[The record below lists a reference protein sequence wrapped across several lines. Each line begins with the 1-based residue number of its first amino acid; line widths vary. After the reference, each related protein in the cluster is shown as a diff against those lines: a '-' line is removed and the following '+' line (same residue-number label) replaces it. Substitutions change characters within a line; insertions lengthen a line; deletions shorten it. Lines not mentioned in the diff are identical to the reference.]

1 MGEKSR
7 HGALFKPRELK
18 IMDGYICL
26 YRKMLDWEWFKE
38 PLTAHLFTCLLLM
51 ANQEEGW
58 RYKGVAL
65 HAGQFVTSLAK
76 LAKSSGLSVKEV
88 RKRLERLQESGELE
102 VVCDSTRNTT
112 ITIRNY
118 GFYQYVGENS
128 EGTISGTEKGTISG
142 TKKNSVK
149 GSKRASN
156 KSTTINK
163 GKEKGIIMGTISGTA
178 TENQQ
183 KNEKKG
189 TISGTEKGTTSGTE
203 KGTIFK
209 AVNNTATKDYK
220 EQGQKE
226 GTISGTIS
234 GTEKGTISGK
244 ATINIYIDNN
254 IDNIKDKDNIENTEK
269 KKKEKESEN
278 TKNAAPTAKELEAM
292 FEAFR
297 KAYKGTKRGFKV
309 EFDNF
314 KKKHQSDWREIVP
327 KLMPALENME
337 AWRKEQQQAGQFVPP
352 YAMLQTWLNQQRWTT
367 EYELTSKGN
376 GEATGGHAPENSG
389 TVNGYVP
396 NYDEEF

>member
-1 MGEKSR
+1 MGVKSR
-7 HGALFKPRELK
+7 HGALLKPRELK

-38 PLTAHLFTCLLLM
+38 PLTAHLFTCLLLL
-51 ANQEEGW
+51 ANQEDGW
-58 RYKGVAL
+58 RHKGVTL
-65 HAGQFVTSLAK
+65 HAGQVKTSASK
-76 LAKSSGLSVKEV
+76 LVKSSGLSLKEV
-88 RKRLERLQESGELE
+88 RIRLERLQESGEIE
-102 VVCDSTRNTT
+102 VESTNHYSL
-112 ITIRNY
+112 ITIVNFRC
-118 GFYQYVGENS
+118 YQFLDEMCEGEQ
-128 EGTISGTEKGTISG
+128 KGT
-142 TKKNSVK
+142 
-149 GSKRASN
+149 
-156 KSTTINK
+156 
-163 GKEKGIIMGTISGTA
+163 
-178 TENQQ
+178 Q
-183 KNEKKG
+183 KN
-189 TISGTEKGTTSGTE
+189 
-203 KGTIFK
+203 
-209 AVNNTATKDYK
+209 AANNYIPIDYK
-220 EQGQKE
+220 TTQQKE
-226 GTISGTIS
+226 GTQKGEQNGTQ
-234 GTEKGTISGK
+234 KGEQRGK

-254 IDNIKDKDNIENTEK
+254 IDNIKDNIENTEK

-278 TKNAAPTAKELEAM
+278 AKNAAPTIKELEEM

-314 KKKHQSDWREIVP
+314 KKKHQSDWKEIVP

>member
-1 MGEKSR
+1 MGVKSR

-38 PLTAHLFTCLLLM
+38 PLTAHLFTCLLLL
-51 ANQEEGW
+51 ANQEDGW
-58 RYKGVAL
+58 RHKGVTL
-65 HAGQFVTSLAK
+65 HAGQVKTSASK
-76 LAKSSGLSVKEV
+76 LVKSSGLSLKEV
-88 RKRLERLQESGELE
+88 RIRLERLQESGEIE
-102 VVCDSTRNTT
+102 VESTNHYSL
-112 ITIRNY
+112 ITIVNFRCYQFLDEMCEGEQKGTQKNAANNY
-118 GFYQYVGENS
+118 IPIDYKTTQQK
-128 EGTISGTEKGTISG
+128 EGTQKGTQ
-142 TKKNSVK
+142 TKNE
-149 GSKRASN
+149 RFL
-156 KSTTINK
+156 
-163 GKEKGIIMGTISGTA
+163 
-178 TENQQ
+178 
-183 KNEKKG
+183 EKKG
-189 TISGTEKGTTSGTE
+189 TQKGIQNGTQKGEQKGTQ
-203 KGTIFK
+203 KN
-209 AVNNTATKDYK
+209 AANNYIPIDYK
-220 EQGQKE
+220 TTQQKE
-226 GTISGTIS
+226 GTQKGEQNGTQ
-234 GTEKGTISGK
+234 KGEQRGK

-254 IDNIKDKDNIENTEK
+254 IDNIKDNIENTEK

-278 TKNAAPTAKELEAM
+278 AKNAAPTIKELEEM

-314 KKKHQSDWREIVP
+314 KKKHQSDWKEIVP

>member
-1 MGEKSR
+1 
-7 HGALFKPRELK
+7 
-18 IMDGYICL
+18 MDGYICL
-26 YRKMLDWEWFKE
+26 YRKMLDWEWMQE
-38 PLTAHLFTCLLLM
+38 PLTAHLFTCMLLM

-76 LAKSSGLSVKEV
+76 LAKRSGLSVKEV

-112 ITIRNY
+112 ITICNY
-118 GFYQYVGENS
+118 GFYQYVGDNS
-128 EGTISGTEKGTISG
+128 EGTISGA
-142 TKKNSVK
+142 KKSSVK
-149 GSKRASN
+149 GSKCASN
-156 KSTTINK
+156 KSTTSNK
-163 GKEKGIIMGTISGTA
+163 GTEKGIIMGTISGTV
-178 TENQQ
+178 TEKQQ
-183 KNEKKG
+183 KTEKKG
-189 TISGTEKGTTSGTE
+189 TISGIVLGTISGKE
-203 KGTIFK
+203 KGTISK
-209 AVNNTATKDYK
+209 AVNNTTTKGYK
-220 EQGQKE
+220 GQGQKE
-226 GTISGTIS
+226 GTILGTIT
-234 GTEKGTISGK
+234 GKEKGTNSG
-244 ATINIYIDNN
+244 NNQYIYIDNN
-254 IDNIKDKDNIENTEK
+254 IDNIKDNIDNIKDNIENTEK

-278 TKNAAPTAKELEAM
+278 AKNAAPTIKELEEM

-314 KKKHQSDWREIVP
+314 KKKRQSDWKEIVP

-367 EYELTSKGN
+367 EYEASNGN
-376 GEATGGHAPENSG
+376 GEAAGGNTPESG
-389 TVNGYVP
+389 GTAGGYVP